1 MNTSFE
7 RSENTTDEWYTPIEI
22 IQSFGEFDLDP
33 CAPMKPLWKTAKK
46 MFNKED
52 YTIFQTI
59 IQQKERKNP
68 MK

>member
-33 CAPMKPLWKTAKK
+33 CAPMIPLWKTAKK
-46 MFNKED
+46 CLTKKM
-52 YTIFQTI
+52 TG
-59 IQQKERKNP
+59 
-68 MK
+68 